1 MVDLDP
7 TFVAGSGAFL
17 AALASWIVSMVNNR
31 ALKIKTLDDKA
42 VQSQQFL
49 RHSRL
54 LEDVQA
60 IHVLVNNNWSEQMQR
75 HADALK
81 EHAIAMERSASV
93 IERLLMASTIS
104 QVTAES
110 VRQDHES
117 LIRKT
122 LEGIIDTQRE
132 REAEG
137 HMRETMRGRGDPS
150 RPAPGS
156 RADP

>member
-1 MVDLDP
+1 MADLDP

-31 ALKIKTLDDKA
+31 ALKVKDLEDKA
-42 VQSQQFL
+42 AQSQQL
-49 RHSRL
+49 VRHSRL

-81 EHAIAMERSASV
+81 EHAVAMERSASV

-117 LIRKT
+117 LLRKAM
-122 LEGIIDTQRE
+122 ESVMNIQRE
-132 REAEG
+132 RDAEERMRAT
-137 HMRETMRGRGDPS
+137 MREREDTSGH
-150 RPAPGS
+150 AP
-156 RADP
+156 